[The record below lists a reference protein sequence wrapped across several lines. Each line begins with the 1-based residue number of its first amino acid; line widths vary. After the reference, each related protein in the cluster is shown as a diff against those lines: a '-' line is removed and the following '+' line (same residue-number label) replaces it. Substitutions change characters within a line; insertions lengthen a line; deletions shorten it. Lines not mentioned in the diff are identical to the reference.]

1 MATTLTLTL
10 VEPTAADGKA
20 AAAIIVDTPTSN
32 RGTST
37 AERAATLLTAA
48 VRTMRL
54 AGGQAVEVSAVMPV
68 VSDGA
73 PCYNILHRAIGT
85 APFRTGK
92 VGKRVIWTG
101 VKPVYLINC
110 QQTGNVVTGITSST
124 ARSGG
129 RYFLIPAE

>member
-10 VEPTAADGKA
+10 VTPTAADAKA
-20 AAAIIVDTPTSN
+20 AAKIAADTPTSN
-32 RGTST
+32 RGTGT
-37 AERAATLLTAA
+37 AERNAFLLTAA
-48 VRTMRL
+48 VRVMRL
-54 AGGQAVEVSAVMPV
+54 AGGQAVEVSEVMPIA
-68 VSDGA
+68 SDGA
-73 PCYNILHRAIGT
+73 PCYNLLHRPIGT

-92 VGKRVIWTG
+92 VGNRVIWNG

-110 QQTGNVVTGITSST
+110 QQDGNVVTGITSTT